1 MRNKKRR
8 IIQRLREMSAG
19 ANSVPKGN
27 PVMPVGYAPVPKG
40 KPAAKPAAKG
50 KSAKKEEK

>member
-27 PVMPVGYAPVPKG
+27 PVMPVGAAPVPKG
-40 KPAAKPAAKG
+40 KPAAKG